1 MDDAT
6 PRERRSERTRQTI
19 LQAALALV
27 MEKGLHKLSLREIAR
42 RADYSPAGLY
52 EYFAS
57 KDAIIEALICEAS
70 ERFFNHLN
78 RVAKTL
84 PVDEY
89 LVELGMAYI
98 EFAHLN
104 PDHFMMMFTYYQAL
118 PVVNLAEFAPSGD
131 SNAYGLLMEG
141 VQRALNSGVFEA
153 RPGYDKVAITYSLWS
168 LVHGLAILQATYL
181 RQFEWDFPAAD
192 RQAIRTFIQ
201 GLRSG

>member
-1 MDDAT
+1 MDDTT

-19 LQAALALV
+19 LQTALALV
-27 MEKGLHKLSLREIAR
+27 IEKGLNKLSLREIAR

-57 KDAIIEALICEAS
+57 KDAIVEALVCDAS

-78 RVAKTL
+78 RVSKTM

-89 LVELGMAYI
+89 LVGLGMAYI

-104 PDHFMMMFTYYQAL
+104 PDHFMLMFTHYQAL
-118 PVVNLAEFAPSGD
+118 PEVSLSDFAPSGD
-131 SNAYGLLMEG
+131 SNAYGLLMEA
-141 VQRALNSGVFEA
+141 VQRALDSGLFQTH
-153 RPGYDKVAITYSLWS
+153 PSFDKVGITYSLWS

-181 RQFEWDFPAAD
+181 RQFKWDFPSAD
-192 RQAIRTFIQ
+192 RQAIRTFIE
-201 GLRSG
+201 GLRQK

>member
-1 MDDAT
+1 MDDTT
-6 PRERRSERTRQTI
+6 PRERRSERSRQTI
-19 LQAALALV
+19 LQAALALII
-27 MEKGLHKLSLREIAR
+27 EKGLNKLSLREIAR

-57 KDAIIEALICEAS
+57 KDAIVEALVCDAS

-84 PVDEY
+84 SVDEY

-104 PDHFMMMFTYYQAL
+104 PDHFMLMFTHYQAL
-118 PVVNLAEFAPSGD
+118 SVVSLSDFVPSGD
-131 SNAYGLLMEG
+131 SNAYGLLMDA
-141 VQRALNSGVFEA
+141 VQRALDNGLFQA
-153 RPGYDKVAITYSLWS
+153 DPDYDKVSMTYSFWS

-181 RQFEWDFPAAD
+181 RQLKWDFPAAD
-192 RQAIRTFIQ
+192 RQAIQTFIK
-201 GLRSG
+201 GLRRG